1 MHFHAYSFLVQRRG
15 DLFYDSPRRPTRTR
29 SITMG
34 ITLIL
39 LGICVVVLI
48 YSVSLY
54 NNLVSLKHG
63 VSKAWANIDV
73 LLKQRH
79 DELPKLV
86 EVCKQYKQFEQETLQ
101 RVIAARS
108 QVQTAREGQ
117 DIEALGKAEGVMRAS
132 LGGLFAVAE
141 AYPDLKTNQNFM
153 QLQTRIT
160 GLENGIADRREVY
173 NDSVNI
179 YNVGIEQFPAVL
191 IANMFSYAEKPL
203 LEFSTAEKADVDMKA
218 LFS

>member
-1 MHFHAYSFLVQRRG
+1 
-15 DLFYDSPRRPTRTR
+15 
-29 SITMG
+29 MG

-54 NNLVSLKHG
+54 NNLVSLKHC

-117 DIEALGKAEGVMRAS
+117 DIEALAKAEGVMRAS